1 MDQKVQV
8 HVQVAESTKR
18 EWRKGAE
25 EHPEVPNGSLSQ
37 LIRLA
42 VTREL
47 REDNDPGQTAG
58 AFDDILADD
67 VGTLKEEH
75 GTTQKNITELRDT
88 VSQMDTKLESVHRQV
103 TGKAEKRPLED
114 RLKER
119 LPPARPKSKMWSRLS
134 HKKGPAAQASVW
146 ATAWSGEILDLAERV
161 GEKPDTVEDKLDEM
175 GVPREKIDGEMRYW
189 MEGKV

>member
-1 MDQKVQV
+1 MGKDQV

-18 EWRKGAE
+18 EWRQGAE

-42 VTREL
+42 VSREL
-47 REDNDPGQTAG
+47 RDDNDPGQTVG
-58 AFDDILADD
+58 AFDDILGDD
-67 VGTLKEEH
+67 VSSLKEEH
-75 GTTQKNITELRDT
+75 ATTRKNITELHDA
-88 VSQMDTKLESVHRQV
+88 VSQIGTKIESVHRQV
-103 TGKAEKRPLED
+103 TGKSEKRPLED

-119 LPPARPKSKMWSRLS
+119 LPPARPKSRKWSRLS

-175 GVPREKIDGEMRYW
+175 DVPCEEIDGQKRYW
-189 MEGKV
+189 MEKL